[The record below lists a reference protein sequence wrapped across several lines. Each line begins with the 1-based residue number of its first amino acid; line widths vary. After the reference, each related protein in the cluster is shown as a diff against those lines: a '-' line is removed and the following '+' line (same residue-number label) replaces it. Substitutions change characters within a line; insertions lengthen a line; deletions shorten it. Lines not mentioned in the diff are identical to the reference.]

1 MTLFDDRGAVSS
13 EFAVVMAVFFSSF
26 VLLVV
31 YAGRVTQA
39 GNDVRSAAHEAARAA
54 SLTNTSESASAEAH
68 RVAAA
73 NLADSGLSCAEGFEV
88 NVDTGNFA
96 PGGSVTVAVT
106 CHTSLADLST
116 LDVPGS
122 KTFTGTAV
130 EVIDTFRA
138 NP

>member
-1 MTLFDDRGAVSS
+1 MTRFDDRGAVSS

-54 SLTNTSESASAEAH
+54 SLTNTSELASAEAQ

-73 NLADSGLSCAEGFEV
+73 NLAESGLSCPEGFEV
-88 NVDTGNFA
+88 HVDTGNFA
-96 PGGSVTVAVT
+96 PGGTVAVAVI
-106 CHTSLADLST
+106 CHTSLADLAT

-122 KTFTGTAV
+122 KTFTGFAV
-130 EVIDTFRA
+130 EVIDRYRA
-138 NP
+138 SS